1 MIMNYCIKIQWANI
15 TFFSCCII
23 KRSLLASFA
32 TRNAVHNQVLV
43 FPFIFGC
50 LLADLRLAK
59 DNIESCSLCWGNPIG
74 QTVQYRT
81 QIIRPTALWD
91 LTSVCY
97 SNTRTCI
104 KYANSVDPAQTPD
117 QRPFDGDT
125 RHLFAESQT
134 QIGKLQVSKWQITY
148 KFVYINDYCLMSFW
162 TRLNSKFSSD
172 VNWHTTVMYF
182 HFRQYL

>member
-1 MIMNYCIKIQWANI
+1 ML
-15 TFFSCCII
+15 CII
-23 KRSLLASFA
+23 KYW
-32 TRNAVHNQVLV
+32 

-74 QTVQYRT
+74 QTVQNRT

-172 VNWHTTVMYF
+172 VNRHPTVMYF
-182 HFRQYL
+182 HFRQYLLELPADLLSLLYVCIVGGA

>member
-1 MIMNYCIKIQWANI
+1 M
-15 TFFSCCII
+15 
-23 KRSLLASFA
+23 
-32 TRNAVHNQVLV
+32 HNQVLV
-43 FPFIFGC
+43 SIQFRLSWLIY
-50 LLADLRLAK
+50 DLQRTILKVARCVEATQSDK
-59 DNIESCSLCWGNPIG
+59 RSKIELK
-74 QTVQYRT
+74 
-81 QIIRPTALWD
+81 IIRPTALWD

-117 QRPFDGDT
+117 QRPIDGDT

-172 VNWHTTVMYF
+172 VNRHTTVMYF
-182 HFRQYL
+182 HFHQYLLELPADLLSLLYVCIVGGA